1 MRGGFRQGPGPS
13 SAPGKATL
21 LRRTLSSPPPLD
33 SRSFLPTR
41 PLPLSSQ
48 RGEVP
53 GAPSADPPA
62 SASLTLGFD
71 VIHHGARGLHDHVAR
86 PGAPSCV
93 VHSPQ
98 GEPGRGQRARSSER
112 ARGLAAGRAL
122 PGGGGGCPRD
132 PRCTYCGVR
141 SGASHCFRGALAQAT
156 PAASGRAAGPI
167 AVGQSGRREGL
178 RFSCP
183 ISQVLF
189 RRPRA
194 LLCSVV
200 EIYSFASY

>member
-21 LRRTLSSPPPLD
+21 LRRTLSSPPPPLD

-53 GAPSADPPA
+53 GAPSADPPV

-122 PGGGGGCPRD
+122 PGGG
-132 PRCTYCGVR
+132 V
-141 SGASHCFRGALAQAT
+141 
-156 PAASGRAAGPI
+156 GRAP
-167 AVGQSGRREGL
+167 S
-178 RFSCP
+178 
-183 ISQVLF
+183 
-189 RRPRA
+189 
-194 LLCSVV
+194 
-200 EIYSFASY
+200 

>member
-21 LRRTLSSPPPLD
+21 LRRTLSSPPPPLD

-122 PGGGGGCPRD
+122 PGGGGALV
-132 PRCTYCGVR
+132 T
-141 SGASHCFRGALAQAT
+141 RGALIAVCAPEPRT
-156 PAASGRAAGPI
+156 ASGARWRRPHLRPPAGPP
-167 AVGQSGRREGL
+167 APSLSVSRGAGRL